1 MMPAAHRVACAACC
15 FCCCAAAVIHWALL
29 VPDSPLSSRSLHAD
43 AIGLMKHRRP
53 AAYPNLGFWRLLME
67 LELETHGRCSIPPA
81 LLSRHHNARDYYHHL
96 HHHRHYHHRQGHR
109 GSGGNGGGLRWAAG
123 STASSMAA
131 TPSAAITSGS
141 GKL

>member
-1 MMPAAHRVACAACC
+1 MMPAAHRVACAAYC
-15 FCCCAAAVIHWALL
+15 FCCCAAAVIHWALS
-29 VPDSPLSSRSLHAD
+29 VPDSPLSPPSLHAD

-81 LLSRHHNARDYYHHL
+81 LLSRHHNARDYYH
-96 HHHRHYHHRQGHR
+96 RHYHHRQGHR

>member
-1 MMPAAHRVACAACC
+1 
-15 FCCCAAAVIHWALL
+15 
-29 VPDSPLSSRSLHAD
+29 
-43 AIGLMKHRRP
+43 MKHRRP

-81 LLSRHHNARDYYHHL
+81 LLSRHHNARDYYH
-96 HHHRHYHHRQGHR
+96 RHYHHRQGHR